1 MHPQC
6 VTWHMLYIYI
16 YIAANGLSDTMV
28 GGYFVVSPCL
38 SYLVMGFP
46 VSPPKLGARD
56 PEAIWLDTISVALR
70 WIKIYK
76 NHLSYKNIVLNRVQQ
91 PKNDQDL
98 EQQKRPCSAP
108 SSSIS
113 PPLPPLP
120 GQRLIL
126 SFCLWVWGWCH
137 WRPWKPLRCLLWS
150 RHLSWCLTQK
160 KYHLYIYFWNLKYSE
175 TRVFFW

>member
-6 VTWHMLYIYI
+6 VTWHMLYI

-76 NHLSYKNIVLNRVQQ
+76 NHLSYKNIVVNRVQQ
-91 PKNDQDL
+91 PKNDRFGATKTPLFGPKQQHQPATSATSRPAFDPELLPMGLGVVPL
-98 EQQKRPCSAP
+98 ETLEATAMLIVVKAP
-108 SSSIS
+108 ELVLDSEKIS
-113 PPLPPLP
+113 
-120 GQRLIL
+120 
-126 SFCLWVWGWCH
+126 F
-137 WRPWKPLRCLLWS
+137 
-150 RHLSWCLTQK
+150 
-160 KYHLYIYFWNLKYSE
+160 IYLFLKSE
-175 TRVFFW
+175 VF